1 LQHIVVWLASAPS
14 PTPVGPPG
22 FGGDPNTVS
31 PGPWG
36 FAAIF
41 FVAALTI
48 LLLIDMTRRIRRI
61 RYREE
66 IRQLLEGESPEFDPP
81 KEPPLD

>member
-1 LQHIVVWLASAPS
+1 
-14 PTPVGPPG
+14 
-22 FGGDPNTVS
+22 
-31 PGPWG
+31 
-36 FAAIF
+36 
-41 FVAALTI
+41 
-48 LLLIDMTRRIRRI
+48 MTRRIRRI